1 MEVVN
6 VTRKKGITSKAKKKE
21 ARARAVIRKGTGKVT
36 INKTNIETIEPKYVR
51 QFIQEPLNLAGD
63 LAKQVEIEVT
73 VSGGGFM
80 GKAASSRGA
89 IAKAL
94 VRFNKSKDLK
104 QKMLDYDRML
114 LVDDSRRKEAK
125 KPLGRGARAK
135 KQSSKR

>member
-80 GKAASSRGA
+80 GQAGSARGA

-94 VRFNKSKDLK
+94 IRFNKSKDLK

>member
-6 VTRKKGITSKAKKKE
+6 VTKKKGITSKAKKKE

-36 INKTNIETIEPKYVR
+36 VNKTNIEVIEPRYVR
-51 QFIQEPLNLAGD
+51 LFIQEPLNLAGD
-63 LAKQVEIEVT
+63 MAKQVEIEVT

-80 GKAASSRGA
+80 GKAASARGA

-94 VRFNKSKDLK
+94 IRFTKSKELK
-104 QKMLDYDRML
+104 QKMIEYDRML